1 MGALPVTPKLKANG
15 TARYKFDVGDYQSYV
30 QGAVIHQSSSTSAL
44 QTYQNLLTGN
54 LPHFTTFDLSAGTG
68 MHNWHLDAYI
78 ENVFDK
84 RGELARVTQC
94 TSAAVCYSDYRVFA
108 IKPMN
113 FGIKFGQKF

>member
-1 MGALPVTPKLKANG
+1 MK
-15 TARYKFDVGDYQSYV
+15 
-30 QGAVIHQSSSTSAL
+30 
-44 QTYQNLLTGN
+44 
-54 LPHFTTFDLSAGTG
+54 
-68 MHNWHLDAYI
+68 NWHLEAFI

-94 TSAAVCYSDYRVFA
+94 TSAPVCYSDYRVFA